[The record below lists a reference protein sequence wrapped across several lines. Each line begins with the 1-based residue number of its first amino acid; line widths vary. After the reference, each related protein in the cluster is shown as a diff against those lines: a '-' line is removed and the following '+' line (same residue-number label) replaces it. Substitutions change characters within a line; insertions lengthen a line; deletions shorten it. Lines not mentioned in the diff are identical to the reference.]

1 MLQTMKIW
9 TLFLFLCLFTTSQ
22 AQVSDA
28 YKETLK
34 KMFDAMGT
42 EETFENTIVFMI
54 DNFKTRYPD
63 VKSEFWDELEEQFLD
78 TSMKQ
83 LVDMYAVVYVKYMT
97 IEDLDEIIL
106 FYKSPVGKKLAK
118 NTPLITEEAML
129 VGQEWGRKIGENIVL
144 KLKEKGYSF

>member
-9 TLFLFLCLFTTSQ
+9 TLFLFLCLFTTNQ

>member
-1 MLQTMKIW
+1 MKIW
-9 TLFLFLCLFTTSQ
+9 TLFLFLCLFTTNQ

>member
-1 MLQTMKIW
+1 
-9 TLFLFLCLFTTSQ
+9 
-22 AQVSDA
+22 
-28 YKETLK
+28 
-34 KMFDAMGT
+34 MGT